1 MSPPIQ
7 EGRTL
12 MANEFDVLIKHLEVL
27 EKIALKRNLQID
39 EIDQKSIVRV
49 IQKFQYVG
57 EQIMGDKFE
66 NISNSTII
74 NRSLLSN
81 SLNTV
86 SSLYGDDVKK
96 ALEEISSHI
105 EKSEDK
111 ESAELFNGFNQ
122 EINNGKQ
129 SKTVLKT
136 LWNGLVSSLPD
147 AAKVTTAIATISK
160 IFT

>member
-1 MSPPIQ
+1 
-7 EGRTL
+7 

-39 EIDQKSIVRV
+39 EIDQKAIVKV

-66 NISNSTII
+66 NISNSTVI
-74 NRSLLSN
+74 NKSLLSN
-81 SLNTV
+81 TLNTI
-86 SSLYGDDVKK
+86 SSLYGNEVKK
-96 ALEEISSHI
+96 ALDEISHHI
-105 EKSEDK
+105 ENSEDK
-111 ESAELFNGFNQ
+111 ESAELLNGFNQ
-122 EINNGKQ
+122 EINNEKQ
-129 SKTVLKT
+129 NKTVLKT

-147 AAKVTTAIATISK
+147 AAKVSTAIATISK